1 MATTQ
6 KKTTVIDTQKNKFN
20 RAFEEANPP
29 KVLKKND
36 VKSKFKIIQ
45 EETHQQ
51 IKFLDQD
58 QDNYNDIPFNP
69 RDYTED
75 LGINLK
81 NLFFD
86 ILDMLSKGINP
97 IPYVM
102 NSPGKQFTFGV
113 LILGIGVLLM
123 FFSNMMI

>member
-6 KKTTVIDTQKNKFN
+6 KKPTVIDTQKNKFN
-20 RAFEEANPP
+20 KAFEEANPP
-29 KVLKKND
+29 IAI
-36 VKSKFKIIQ
+36 KSKFKIIQ
-45 EETHQQ
+45 EENRTKV
-51 IKFLDQD
+51 KFLDNTD
-58 QDNYNDIPFNP
+58 DSKYNDIPFNP

-86 ILDMLSKGINP
+86 ILEMLSKGINP

-113 LILGIGVLLM
+113 LILGIGILLM

>member
-20 RAFEEANPP
+20 KAFEEANPP
-29 KVLKKND
+29 MIIKKKSG
-36 VKSKFKIIQ
+36 KSKFKVIQ
-45 EETHQQ
+45 EETRRKV
-51 IKFLDQD
+51 KFLDD
-58 QDNYNDIPFNP
+58 SKYNDIPFNP

-102 NSPGKQFTFGV
+102 DSPGKQFTFGV

>member
-20 RAFEEANPP
+20 KAFEEANPP
-29 KVLKKND
+29 KIFKKKSG
-36 VKSKFKIIQ
+36 KSKFKIIQ
-45 EETHQQ
+45 EETRRKV
-51 IKFLDQD
+51 KFLDD
-58 QDNYNDIPFNP
+58 SKYNDIPFNP

-102 NSPGKQFTFGV
+102 DSPGKQFTFGV